1 MRKQISIVMA
11 VLMAAFGVTACG
23 SSSGSGSTSAA
34 AAVSSAAQVPVETSA
49 KTETEKAEK
58 AKADWP
64 KGTVEL
70 VVPYNAGGDTD
81 LYCRAI
87 ADAMSKKT
95 GATFVVS
102 NITGASA
109 MNAAVDVLEGP
120 ADGSK
125 FLFGHNTYLSYTA
138 NGTAAVDV
146 VTELKP
152 AGTIVADNSLVL
164 LATKATGF
172 KTIQDVVDAG
182 NAGQEVRLTCGV
194 GSFPY
199 YCVMKVLNESGAK
212 VRRVETGSL
221 VGEHIVGCMSGQAE
235 MTLGQ
240 YVAVKEY
247 VESGDFNV
255 IGVVADELPKG
266 MEKFQTFKA
275 QGVNVVEP
283 KYYCFWASPNMDDS
297 IIQAFTETLEE
308 IQNDEG
314 LKEVLE
320 NYNAEAH
327 YMNPQEMQ
335 AMEEQVVSEMTEF
348 FKNNQ

>member
-1 MRKQISIVMA
+1 MKKRILA
-11 VLMAAFGVTACG
+11 VLTAVMTVIGISACG
-23 SSSGSGSTSAA
+23 SQTGGANTTAAPAAPASAPA
-34 AAVSSAAQVPVETSA
+34 ETEAA
-49 KTETEKAEK
+49 KTEKE
-58 AKADWP
+58 KADWP
-64 KGTVEL
+64 TGTVEL

-87 ADAMSKKT
+87 AEAMSKKT

-152 AGTIVADNSLVL
+152 AGAIVADNSLVL
-164 LATKATGF
+164 LAYKDTGF

-182 NAGQEVRLTCGV
+182 NAGQDIRLTCGV

-255 IGVVADELPKG
+255 IGVIADELPEG
-266 MEKFQTFKA
+266 MENFQTFKA

-283 KYYCFWASPNMDDS
+283 KYLG
-297 IIQAFTETLEE
+297 Q
-308 IQNDEG
+308 
-314 LKEVLE
+314 
-320 NYNAEAH
+320 
-327 YMNPQEMQ
+327 PQYG
-335 AMEEQVVSEMTEF
+335 
-348 FKNNQ
+348 